1 MDTITKNSIEL
12 SKNLQIIN
20 KKILEKKMIYLINN
34 YKLI

>member
-12 SKNLQIIN
+12 SKNLSIIN
-20 KKILEKKMIYLINN
+20 KKILEKKMKYLINN